1 MRPKLC
7 CITLVYALATQAV
20 LSSGITTDGT
30 MGAAQTLSGTHIS
43 IPQALGTAVGH
54 NLFHSFADF
63 NINNGQTVVF
73 SGNDSLVNV
82 ISRVTGSNATV
93 IDGLLKSDLKNADF
107 YFINPNGITFGA
119 SAQVDVPAAFHIST
133 ADKIDLGKNGAVFY
147 ADALKNNQLSTELPT
162 AFGFLGTSTATNGL
176 LAVDG
181 SQLNLKNGQT
191 LDAVAG
197 QITLA
202 NKALITAPAGELRL
216 VALQGLGSV
225 SLERH
230 FDGGLSLPTIKP
242 NALNAGAIKVHAS
255 TIDTSGH
262 NGGLMGFWGGNTSLT
277 TSKLVNNNSG
287 SIDAYSN
294 KGLNIKAWSLTDTDS
309 SIYSESSGLGK
320 AADITISAETMAMVV
335 SAANRANPDTI
346 MGNISSSA
354 NNSGASGNISVSTNT
369 LSLDDYSWIKTDTQA
384 NSTGGNLTINVN
396 TLINNGFISADTYGL
411 GKGGDVSINAT
422 TLNNTGG
429 ISSDSASSGAGGD
442 VSINATT
449 LNNTGSISS
458 DSNSTGA
465 GGDITL
471 SADNLTLSNQAYIS
485 ADANAS
491 GSAGNVSVTANTL
504 AFNNGG
510 ISSDSNSSGAGGDI
524 SVSATNLNLS
534 NKAYISAD
542 ANDIG
547 SAGKVSITAKTLALN
562 KDGYIS
568 SDTNSSGVGGDVSV
582 SATHLTVNSNAWISA
597 DANDSGSAGKVSVT
611 AENLAINNNGY
622 ISSDTNASG
631 AGGDV
636 SVSATNLTIKN
647 NAWISSDAYV
657 DSTGNAGNVMV
668 NAKNIALLSSG
679 EISSSTYSAGNAG
692 LVSVTSDKLTIDG
705 ANGNDDFT
713 GIISLARKDSA
724 GNGGDVVVNAGNIT
738 LQNAGTISST
748 SNAKGHA
755 GNVSVVA
762 DTMTLDS
769 SGNISSN
776 ALERSTGKVGNI
788 AVVARNSLAIH
799 NNGIISDV
807 NYSSSAN
814 LSAEETIGKVSVSAP
829 TIVIDNGAISSRS
842 SGNIAAAAIDVHFT
856 KALCMTHASINTS
869 ANRGNGGYINV
880 SGDGLI
886 YLTDS
891 SFITSVSGATSN
903 GGDIATS
910 ANMLVMDR
918 GLIQANAVSGNGGNI
933 NLKVDALIPSSNTLT
948 LGGAPVTWQSNA
960 STMNVIQ
967 ASSQSGLSGAIN
979 NTAPQLSLSGVLA
992 TINNSSFDSHLIS
1005 QDYCAL
1011 GNGSSLTKKG
1021 KGGLPSRAKDL
1032 QVF

>member
-1 MRPKLC
+1 
-7 CITLVYALATQAV
+7 V

-30 MGAAQTLSGTHIS
+30 MGAAQSLSGTQIS
-43 IPQALGTAVGH
+43 IPQALGTTVGQ

-82 ISRVTGSNATV
+82 ISRVTGGNATV

-119 SAQVDVPAAFHIST
+119 TAQVDVPAAFHIST

-181 SQLNLKNGQT
+181 SQLNLKNGQS

-197 QITLA
+197 KITLA

-225 SLERH
+225 SLEKSL
-230 FDGGLSLPTIKP
+230 DGSLSLPTLKP
-242 NALNAGAIKVHAS
+242 TMLNAGTISLS
-255 TIDTSGH
+255 TSTLDTSGDSS
-262 NGGLMGFWGGNTSLT
+262 GTIGFWGANTSLM
-277 TSKLVNNNSG
+277 TSQLLNNNSG
-287 SIDAYSN
+287 SIDASTN

-309 SIYSESSGLGK
+309 SIYSDSNSLGK
-320 AADITISAETMAMVV
+320 AADIMISAETMAMMV
-335 SAANRANPDTI
+335 SAAGRVNPDTM

-354 NNSGASGNISVSTNT
+354 NNSGAAGNITISTNT
-369 LSLDDYSWIKTDTQA
+369 LSLDDQSWINTDT
-384 NSTGGNLTINVN
+384 
-396 TLINNGFISADTYGL
+396 
-411 GKGGDVSINAT
+411 NA
-422 TLNNTGG
+422 
-429 ISSDSASSGAGGD
+429 
-442 VSINATT
+442 
-449 LNNTGSISS
+449 
-458 DSNSTGA
+458 TGA
-465 GGDITL
+465 GGDLGINATLLNNNGYITANANDNGKGGHISIKATTL
-471 SADNLTLSNQAYIS
+471 NSNGPIGLYAAGAISTDSSGSGAAGSILVSTDNLTMNGAYISSKALASGAGGNVSIMANTIAMNNGEISSNSSGIDASGAGGHVSVSTTNLTLSNE
-485 ADANAS
+485 AN
-491 GSAGNVSVTANTL
+491 
-504 AFNNGG
+504 
-510 ISSDSNSSGAGGDI
+510 ISSNTFDN
-524 SVSATNLNLS
+524 
-534 NKAYISAD
+534 
-542 ANDIG
+542 
-547 SAGKVSITAKTLALN
+547 
-562 KDGYIS
+562 
-568 SDTNSSGVGGDVSV
+568 
-582 SATHLTVNSNAWISA
+582 
-597 DANDSGSAGKVSVT
+597 
-611 AENLAINNNGY
+611 
-622 ISSDTNASG
+622 
-631 AGGDV
+631 
-636 SVSATNLTIKN
+636 
-647 NAWISSDAYV
+647 
-657 DSTGNAGNVMV
+657 STGNAGDVLV
-668 NAKNIALLSSG
+668 NAKNITLLSDSY
-679 EISSSTYSAGNAG
+679 ISSSTSSTGNAG
-692 LVSVTSDKLTIDG
+692 KVSVTSDKLTIDG
-705 ANGNDDFT
+705 AKGNRFT
-713 GIISLARKDSA
+713 GIISLTKKDRWGGVS
-724 GNGGDVVVNAGNIT
+724 GGDGGSVLVNAGNIT
-738 LQNAGTISST
+738 LQNAGTISSS

-776 ALERSTGKVGNI
+776 AMESSSGKVGDI
-788 AVVARNSLAIH
+788 AVVARDSLALH
-799 NNGIISDV
+799 NKATISDV

-814 LSAEETIGKVSVSAP
+814 LSAEEIIGKVSVTAP
-829 TIVIDNGAISSRS
+829 TIVIDNGTISSTS
-842 SGNIAAAAIDVHFT
+842 TGNIAAAAIDVHFT

-869 ANRGNGGYINV
+869 ANNGNGGYIKV
-880 SGDGLI
+880 TGDGLI

-910 ANMLVMDR
+910 ASMLVIDR